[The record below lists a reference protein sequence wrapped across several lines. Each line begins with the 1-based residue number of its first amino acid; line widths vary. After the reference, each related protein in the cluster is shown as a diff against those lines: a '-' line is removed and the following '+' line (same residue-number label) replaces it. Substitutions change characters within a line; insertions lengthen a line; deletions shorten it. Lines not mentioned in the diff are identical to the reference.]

1 MWPLQLGEV
10 LESHDDGSLTIEGAI
25 AVDDPSGPLSS
36 VAGTPS
42 TLASF
47 AADVHGAGAV

>member
-1 MWPLQLGEV
+1 MWPLQLDEV
-10 LESHDDGSLTIEGAI
+10 LETHDDGSLTIEGAI

-42 TLASF
+42 TLASY